1 MYYEKFVTSLRVDD
15 RFLREENGV
24 VKIPFGTE
32 YSLYLKNL
40 ESRDAVVSVSIDGKD
55 ILDGNQ
61 LIVRGNS
68 STNLLGFLKNN
79 VVKNKF
85 RFIELTK
92 EIEDLV
98 GYNPEDSII
107 RIEFTY
113 EKKKQNNYIINT
125 IYNSEPTIYHKDWN
139 YKDWNYTYCDYN
151 NYNVN
156 TTSMG
161 GNSSCCNYSNI
172 SESSPRSFD
181 DVGITVYGGDCR
193 QDFYTS
199 YVGDLEDVSH
209 TIVLRLSGY
218 KDNKKVSTFITT
230 KEKIYCP
237 SCGKPNRSSNKFC
250 TNCGGIL
257 L

>member
-1 MYYEKFVTSLRVDD
+1 MVYYENFVVSLKVGD
-15 RFLREENGV
+15 RFLREENDV

-40 ESRDAVVSVSIDGKD
+40 ESRNAVVSVSIDGKD
-55 ILDGNQ
+55 ALGGNQ

-68 STNLLGFLKNN
+68 SVNLLGFLKNN

-92 EIEDLV
+92 ELENLI
-98 GYNPEDSII
+98 GYDPEDSII
-107 RIEFTY
+107 RVEFTY

-125 IYNSEPTIYHKDWN
+125 IYNSEPAIY
-139 YKDWNYTYCDYN
+139 YKGWNYTYCDYN
-151 NYNVN
+151 TYNVN
-156 TTSMG
+156 TTSTG

-172 SESSPRSFD
+172 SESLPRSFND
-181 DVGITVYGGDCR
+181 IGITVCGGDCR
-193 QDFYTS
+193 QGFYTS
-199 YVGDLEDVSH
+199 HVGDLENVSH

-218 KDNKKVSTFITT
+218 KDNKMVSTFITT

-250 TNCGGIL
+250 TNCGEAL